1 MTEARWRQLTD
12 IPLLLAGLLFYVVY
26 ALPILNDS
34 LTAAQRDLCTRTN
47 IAIWI
52 AFVIDCLVRMGLSR
66 DWRGFVRTNLL
77 DLFALVMPLLRP
89 LKIVSLLQ
97 SVSRTHERLRVDPH
111 RQLATYGL
119 ASIVLLGFA
128 AALTIYSIER
138 HAPGATIVTFG
149 DAAWWTLTTATTVG
163 YGDTYPVT
171 GEGRYVGAVVMI
183 GGVAVLGMVS
193 ASVATWFTGR
203 FQEQSDVVDEEQ
215 ADATA
220 ALVAEIRALRERL
233 EGPRQGS

>member
-12 IPLLLAGLLFYVVY
+12 IPLLLAGLVFYVVY

-34 LTAAQRDLCTRTN
+34 LTPAQRSLCARTN
-47 IAIWI
+47 LAIWI
-52 AFVIDCLVRMGLSR
+52 AFIVDYVVRMRLSR
-66 DWRGFVRTNLL
+66 DWRGFVRGNLL
-77 DLFALVMPLLRP
+77 DLCAIMLPVLRP
-89 LKIVSLLQ
+89 LRIVSLLQ
-97 SVSRTHERLRVDPH
+97 SVSHTHERLRVDPH

-138 HAPGATIVTFG
+138 HAPGATITTFG
-149 DAAWWTLTTATTVG
+149 DAVWWTLTTATTVG

-171 GEGRYVGAVVMI
+171 GEGRYIGAAVMI
-183 GGVAVLGMVS
+183 GGVAILGVVS

-203 FQEQSDVVDEEQ
+203 FQEQSDVVDEQQ

-220 ALVAEIRALRERL
+220 ALVAEIRALREQL
-233 EGPRQGS
+233 EGPREGS